1 MSDAFRDFDNRL
13 RRIDRSRVKLSGGYV
28 SVVGRDGLI
37 MIKPRRKRVTLPLR
51 GLFLLLAG
59 GIGLKAM
66 ILVGLGAPVYQ
77 DRVDDLRDGTVIEQA
92 GAWVMQADPLTV
104 LLAEQINHYRR

>member
-37 MIKPRRKRVTLPLR
+37 MLKPQRKRFTLPLR
-51 GLFLLLAG
+51 GLLLLLAG
-59 GIGLKAM
+59 GIGLKVM
-66 ILVGLGAPVYQ
+66 ILLTLGAPIYA
-77 DRVDDLRDGTVIEQA
+77 DRVAALQEGTLVEKA

-104 LLAEQINHYRR
+104 LLAEQIDSYRR

>member
-37 MIKPRRKRVTLPLR
+37 MLRPRRKRVTLPLR
-51 GLFLLLAG
+51 GLVLLLAG

-66 ILVGLGAPVYQ
+66 MLVGLGAPVYQ
-77 DRVDDLRDGTVIEQA
+77 DRVDGLRDGTVIEQA

-104 LLAEQINHYRR
+104 LLAEQINQYRR